1 MARAALRWAAA
12 NSARR
17 AAIRLTALVLCIVVA
32 GCMPGGPARQV
43 SVWIVSGDDD
53 LSADSPPNPENDIY
67 SASRGEVRV
76 DAALNETLAFQVVL
90 RTTAPLAGP
99 FEVRVSDLRGP
110 SGRLTAADVVTR
122 YRVQY
127 ARVESF
133 RSWYPPHTGRPAI
146 PTLFPDILVPWD
158 APRGGGPLLLSEA
171 RNEIVWL
178 DVHIPLTAQPGEYV
192 GQVEAAPL
200 GAGAPVFTCRLR
212 VSVLPVA
219 LPDRRSLPVVCRVD
233 PTDLL
238 VTHLRWPRQPPELT
252 RLLPSSPGHLA
263 AIRLVSETMRLFQA
277 HRTTPVL
284 WASFPKLRPV
294 GEQAVEVQWDEYDQL
309 VAGWLDG
316 AAFADGVRLEFWPLP
331 LAVTYPAAEL
341 YGGLD
346 SPRYAR
352 VLRTYLNEC
361 RRHFA
366 ERGWLDRAALRPL
379 PPEPLTTAAV
389 ERCRRMVGVLRQG
402 EAPTPI
408 LAHLPAR
415 SLRGLGWH
423 DAPSSDLSD
432 VSIWAPP
439 AMWFEPDA
447 MARERKLGRQA
458 WLMPAYPPYSGSPAV
473 EAPAADSRA
482 LPWLAYRYEVA
493 GVWIEDAARLDA
505 PAASDTAGRPWLS
518 AGLIHAGEPYGLRDR
533 PVPSV
538 RLKRLALGLQDVELL
553 RLLEVNGRPQLARE
567 LAGEMVRWGGTDAA
581 LGNLLHDKPAGWPR
595 STAVFRLAHALMLH
609 ELAAEFVPAP
619 AARQRQIDSLARWGV
634 LLGQRDRLAVT
645 LEGIRLTPEAAG
657 LRAHLFGRVENVG
670 SKPVRGR
677 WELPAPPPDWQ
688 LVTSTA
694 LLVEPG
700 ARRPVHL
707 ELSLPG
713 LAYNIDGVYPFEL
726 ALETEGG
733 TSQRLAAR
741 LAVAVCLRVDD
752 PLRIDGR
759 LDDWPLAADNTA
771 GDFRLN
777 RLAPG
782 AAAAEAPARATR
794 AFFAL
799 DQEHIYVGVRCT
811 LRAGESPVCRAD
823 NDVPVDGAA
832 PWGQDVVEVLID
844 PRGEPVGSARDIY
857 ALQIKPTGLVIAHH
871 GCRTEPPVGPSIP
884 WPCGARVAVAVE
896 REAWVVELAVPLAAF
911 PAEARRQRIWGVNVT
926 RLDAARG
933 EYSSWSGARGTC
945 YLPATLG
952 NLIMLWP

>member
-1 MARAALRWAAA
+1 MTWAAA
-12 NSARR
+12 GAARR
-17 AAIRLTALVLCIVVA
+17 AAIRLAALAVCLVPA

-53 LSADSPPNPENDIY
+53 LSADTPPSPENDVY

-90 RTTAPLAGP
+90 RTTAPPAGP
-99 FEVRVSDLRGP
+99 FELRLSDLRGP
-110 SGRLTAADVVTR
+110 SGTLTAADVATR

-133 RSWYPPHTGRPAI
+133 RGWYPPHTGRPAI

-158 APRGGGPLLLSEA
+158 APRGGGPVLLSEA

-178 DVHIPLTAQPGEYV
+178 DVHIPVTARPGEYV
-192 GQVEAAPL
+192 GQVEVTPP
-200 GAGAPVFTCRLR
+200 GPGAPVFTCRLR
-212 VSVLPVA
+212 VNVLPVA

-238 VTHLRWPRQPPELT
+238 ATHLRWPRQAPELT

-263 AIRLVSETMRLFQA
+263 AIRLVAETMQLFQA

-294 GEQAVEVQWDEYDQL
+294 GENAVEVQWDDYDQL

-316 AAFADGVRLEFWPLP
+316 SAFADGVRLEFWPLP
-331 LAVTYPAAEL
+331 LAATCPAAEL
-341 YGGLD
+341 HGGLD

-352 VLRTYLNEC
+352 VLRAYLHEC

-379 PPEPLTTAAV
+379 PPEPLTTAGV
-389 ERCRRMVGVLRQG
+389 ERCRRVVGILRQG
-402 EAPTPI
+402 EAPTPVI
-408 LAHLPAR
+408 AHLPAR

-423 DAPSSDLSD
+423 EAPSIDLSD
-432 VSIWAPP
+432 VNIWAPP
-439 AMWFEPDA
+439 ATWFEPDA
-447 MARERKLGRQA
+447 MSHERKLGRQT
-458 WLMPAYPPYSGSPAV
+458 WLMPAYPPYSGSLAI
-473 EAPAADSRA
+473 EAPAADARA
-482 LPWLAYRYEVA
+482 LPWLAYRYETA

-505 PAASDTAGRPWLS
+505 PAANDPPGRPWLA

-567 LAGEMVRWGGTDAA
+567 LAGEMVRWAGTDAA
-581 LGNLLHDKPAGWPR
+581 LDNLLHGKPAGWPR

-609 ELAAEFVPAP
+609 ELAAEFVPDA
-619 AARQRQIDSLARWGV
+619 AARQRQVDSLARWGV
-634 LLGQRDRLAVT
+634 LLGQRDRLAAT

-657 LRAHLFGRVENVG
+657 LRAHVLGRVENIG
-670 SKPVRGR
+670 SQPVQGR

-688 LVTSTA
+688 LVTPTTFH
-694 LLVEPG
+694 VEPG

-707 ELSLPG
+707 ELGLPG

-733 TSQRLAAR
+733 ASQRLTAR
-741 LAVAVCLRVDD
+741 LAVAVCPRVDG

-777 RLAPG
+777 RPAPDG
-782 AAAAEAPARATR
+782 AAAEAPARATR
-794 AFFAL
+794 AFFAM
-799 DQEHIYVGVRCT
+799 DEEHVYVGVRCT
-811 LRAGESPVCRAD
+811 LRAGESPVCQAD
-823 NDVPVDGAA
+823 NDVPVDGAT
-832 PWGQDVVEVLID
+832 PWGQDVVEVLVD
-844 PRGEPVGSARDIY
+844 PRGEPVGSPQDVY
-857 ALQIKPTGLVIAHH
+857 ALQIKPTGLLIARQ
-871 GCRTEPPVGPSIP
+871 GCRTEPPAGSSVP

-911 PAEARRQRIWGVNVT
+911 PAEARRERIWGVNVT